1 MKRVLLLL
9 TMLLTASSVFAEFNG
24 LPENIRDNLAGIHK
38 YSKASSILLSCSEVY
53 SLNADGSKIYEWHS
67 FRYFRDEAARDAW
80 GDPRINFAEGRQTVE
95 ILRARTYTSDGRQ
108 IDCTPENAF
117 NPVVPDEMDIAP
129 EFSEYRQLVV
139 TLLGLENGSISEF
152 HYKVSTPKPLLPW
165 LEGRAYLRDEMPTL
179 TREFTVVIP
188 EGSTLTYQGDRGAP
202 EPTTSGSRYDW
213 KIGEQAGY
221 LADDLAG
228 HKEILP
234 NVSFSTAKGWEQICT
249 ELKRRID
256 ATSTAKLKIP
266 TSLSEELVGNLTVD
280 SRFEMIKKWV
290 SERFNKKHF
299 DHPEFP
305 LSLRP
310 ADQVL
315 STGYGNGLE
324 LAVLLKSLATS
335 LNIRCELFPRFSP
348 KPLVPSVHDWVDPVL
363 AIHPDFGPAYLTD
376 ALAPRSELRY
386 DLASSMILD
395 LTTCKERETPGHVSG
410 SPHFNLWLSLSG
422 LDQDTVTG
430 HGSLISMGS
439 WGVIELNQ
447 EKGVTK
453 YLNSLVTL
461 PGFSCTSAKPKEL
474 SERRV
479 AIDFEFTLSVLDTAD
494 DFKILPLAAL
504 DLTDMVKDA
513 PWAMPS
519 REFPQAIPLIGEIA
533 VHIDTAIPEQWQ
545 AARKPTGNSE
555 TWDWSTGEMNCDV
568 MDGRLVYSR
577 QLKLARE
584 WLAPSGWGA
593 FRTWMIESGPRPNNC
608 IVFEPK
614 SENKTAK

>member
-1 MKRVLLLL
+1 MKRILPLL
-9 TMLLTASSVFAEFNG
+9 TMLLMASSVFAEFNG
-24 LPENIRDNLAGIHK
+24 LPENIRANFAGINK

-53 SLNADGSKIYEWHS
+53 SLNADGTQIYEWHS

-117 NPVVPDEMDIAP
+117 NPVVPDEMDLAP

-165 LEGRAYLRDEMPTL
+165 LEGRAYLRDEMPTM
-179 TREFTVVIP
+179 TREFTVVVP
-188 EGSTLTYQGDRGAP
+188 EGTTLTYQSDRGAP
-202 EPTTSGSRYDW
+202 EPTISGTRYVW

-228 HKEILP
+228 HKELLP
-234 NVSFSTAKGWEQICT
+234 NVSFSTAKSWEQICT
-249 ELKRRID
+249 EITSRID
-256 ATSTAKLKIP
+256 AASAISLTIP
-266 TSLSEELVGNLTVD
+266 RSLSDELADNLTVD
-280 SRFEMIKKWV
+280 SRFDVIKNWAN
-290 SERFNKKHF
+290 ERFNKKHF
-299 DHPEFP
+299 DHPEFA

-315 STGYGNGLE
+315 NTGYGNGLE
-324 LAVLLKSLATS
+324 LAVLVKSLAAS
-335 LNIRCELFPRFSP
+335 LDIRCELFLRFMP
-348 KPLVPSVHDWVDPVL
+348 KPVVPSLRDCVDPVL

-376 ALAPRSELRY
+376 ALTPRSELRN

-395 LTTCKERETPGHVSG
+395 LKSCKERETPVHASG
-410 SPHFNLWLSLSG
+410 TPHFNLWLSLG
-422 LDQDTVTG
+422 KLDQDTLTG
-430 HGSLISMGS
+430 HGSLISTGS
-439 WGVIELNQ
+439 WGAVELIRENGGM
-447 EKGVTK
+447 E

-461 PGFSCTSAKPKEL
+461 PGFCCLNSKLREL

-479 AIDFEFTLSVLDTAD
+479 SIDFEFTLSALDTAD
-494 DFKILPLAAL
+494 DFKILSLAAL
-504 DLTDMVKDA
+504 DLTDMVKNA

-533 VHIDTAIPEQWQ
+533 VHIDAVIPEEWQ
-545 AARKPTGNSE
+545 TARKPIGNSE
-555 TWDWSTGEMNCDV
+555 TWDWSTGEV
-568 MDGRLVYSR
+568 SSEVVDGRLVYSR

-584 WLAPSGWGA
+584 WLAPSSWGA

-608 IVFEPK
+608 IVFEQK
-614 SENKTAK
+614 AENKIAK